1 MHIVWQGVCSGA
13 VAVDDQDLA
22 ALCARLGRRLVDAE
36 RPILDAHGLSMW
48 DYVAL
53 SHLARSPVGTQLEL
67 ARAIRYDKT
76 RLIALLDGLEGQ
88 GLITRAPD
96 PADRRAKV
104 VALTPEGEARRAAAQ
119 QAIRAMEADLLGA
132 LPEAE
137 RARLR
142 RALARAVQAA
152 AGDHGGVSG

>member
-1 MHIVWQGVCSGA
+1 MVWQGVCFAA
-13 VAVDDQDLA
+13 VAVDFDLDLA
-22 ALCARLGRRLVDAE
+22 ALCAHLGRRLVAAE

-53 SHLARSPVGTQLEL
+53 SHLARAPAGTQLEL

-76 RLIALLDGLEGQ
+76 RLIALLDGLEAE

-104 VALTPEGEARRAAAQ
+104 VALTPTGEARRAAAQ
-119 QAIRAMEADLLGA
+119 EAIRAMEADVLGA

-142 RALARAVQAA
+142 RALARAVEA
-152 AGDHGGVSG
+152 AG

>member
-1 MHIVWQGVCSGA
+1 VPA
-13 VAVDDQDLA
+13 DDQDLA
-22 ALCARLGRRLVDAE
+22 ALCARLGRRLADAE
-36 RPILDAHGLSMW
+36 RPILDAHELSMW
-48 DYVAL
+48 DYVVL
-53 SHLARSPVGTQLEL
+53 SHLARAPAGTQLAL

-76 RLIALLDGLEGQ
+76 RLIALLDGLEAA

-104 VALTPEGEARRAAAQ
+104 VALTPEGEARRAGVQ
-119 QAIRAMEADLLGA
+119 REIRAMEADALGA

-142 RALARAVQAA
+142 RALARAVDAVGRTPRA
-152 AGDHGGVSG
+152 SG